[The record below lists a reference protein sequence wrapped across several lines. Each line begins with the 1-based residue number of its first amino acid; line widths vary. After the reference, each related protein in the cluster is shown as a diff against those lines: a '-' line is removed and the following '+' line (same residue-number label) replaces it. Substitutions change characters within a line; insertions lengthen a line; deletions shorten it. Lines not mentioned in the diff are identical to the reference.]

1 MHRDAIARIRDEHR
15 RPGSGTMSVEDLVAI
30 EGLVATHR
38 PRSFLEIGT
47 ASGLSAAVIAH
58 MLQEHGGERL
68 TTVDLLERFY
78 ADPSEETGFLLPL
91 AYPDGPVTVARRT
104 GWTSVDVA
112 RSGETFEMALVD
124 GGHVHPWP
132 LIDTLCVNVVL
143 TGSRVVLQDDL
154 TLFRRQPNGR
164 GVGPKFL
171 FDQFPESHR
180 EVFAAGGGN
189 LFAVSLDMPAE
200 QLEQIALDAFALP
213 WTLPRAIPT
222 DVLEAF
228 GSVLRDHYSDELAQA
243 FTDYCA
249 TYNKPNG
256 GYLRKRRPDVQD

>member
-58 MLQEHGGERL
+58 MLEEHGGERL
-68 TTVDLLERFY
+68 MTVDLLEHFY
-78 ADPSEETGFLLPL
+78 ADPAQEAGFLLPL
-91 AYPDGPVTVARRT
+91 AYPDGPVTVERRT
-104 GWTSVDVA
+104 GWTAVDVA
-112 RSGETFEMALVD
+112 TSGETFEMALVD

-132 LIDTLCVNVVL
+132 LIDTLCVDLVL
-143 TGSRVVLQDDL
+143 TGPRIVLQDDL

-164 GVGPKFL
+164 GVGPKVL

-180 EVFAAGGGN
+180 EVFTAGGGN
-189 LFAVSLDMPAE
+189 LFALSLDLPPGR
-200 QLEQIALDAFALP
+200 LEQIAIDAFALP
-213 WTLPRAIPT
+213 WTLPRAIPA
-222 DVLEAF
+222 DVVERF
-228 GSVLRDHYSDELAQA
+228 GALLDEHHGAELADA
-243 FTDYCA
+243 FRSCSETF
-249 TYNKPNG
+249 NKPNG
-256 GYLRKRRPDVQD
+256 SYWRKRPAARG